1 MNLNVFKVPEEKYWQ
16 FANGVQALKQKNVG
30 PSLDEIGPLRWR
42 EELGTTLLIS
52 QKSKPLGQPLPLT
65 HVPLSL
71 SLSFYLIQIIDERRC
86 TRERRQREKRDGLYI
101 ERRTGPVG
109 RTHTQ
114 APTALAPEAGSVPPL
129 PHAPECPPAQ
139 WGVGTSWWEWMG
151 ERCTLPLSTF
161 IHIHFAEWEETGSS
175 LYPTP
180 YPPPFPPSKKK
191 KETRHRFFSFKIHT
205 HSDNGLSRI
214 VM

>member
-114 APTALAPEAGSVPPL
+114 APTALAPEAGSVPP
-129 PHAPECPPAQ
+129 PSSCSRMPASPMGGGDQ
-139 WGVGTSWWEWMG
+139 LMGVDGG
-151 ERCTLPLSTF
+151 EMHSSTF
-161 IHIHFAEWEETGSS
+161 NIYSHPLCRVRGNRIFTISDS
-175 LYPTP
+175 I
-180 YPPPFPPSKKK
+180 PPPLPPFKKK
-191 KETRHRFFSFKIHT
+191 KG
-205 HSDNGLSRI
+205 N
-214 VM
+214 